1 MAKNILKAWKV
12 DNTITTD
19 DKTDKIFQL
28 ETARSTDL
36 ELILDRMV
44 AKNPGVLRDTMQLS
58 VNLYNQVVA
67 ESVMNGESVNTGL
80 FRAVAQLKGLAGQ
93 AWDPKENSI
102 YVSLTQGKSLR
113 EAIANTNVEVLGDRP
128 VKFYIGSS
136 SDAATRA
143 TDFSATAGRQ
153 FTVYGKNI
161 LPAGTDAS
169 VGITL
174 TNLSTQAATKLT
186 DEMIGL
192 AEPSRLILLI
202 PSELADGEYTLTI
215 TTQYKGSSTDF
226 LKEPRSTS
234 QSIYIGGVPEGGGG
248 SEGGGDGGV
257 DEDPLG

>member
-28 ETARSTDL
+28 ETTRSTDL

-44 AKNPGVLRDTMQLS
+44 GKNPGVLRGTMQLS
-58 VNLYNQVVA
+58 VDLYNEVVSEA
-67 ESVMNGESVNTGL
+67 IMNGESVNTGL

-93 AWDPKENSI
+93 AWDPKVNSI
-102 YVSLTQGKSLR
+102 YVSLTQGKTLR
-113 EAIANTNVEVLGDRP
+113 EAIQNTNVEVLGDRP
-128 VKFYIGSS
+128 VKFYIGGS

-143 TDFSATAGRQ
+143 TDFSATAGEA

-161 LPAGTDAS
+161 LPAGSDPS

-174 TNLSTQAATKLT
+174 TNVSTKAVTKLE
-186 DEMIGL
+186 DKKIVL
-192 AEPSRLILLI
+192 AEPSRLILNL
-202 PSELADGEYTLTI
+202 PAGLADGEYTLTV
-215 TTQYKGSSTDF
+215 TTQYKGSSTEF

-234 QSIYIGGVPEGGGG
+234 QSIYIGAAPGGSESGGSGEGGG
-248 SEGGGDGGV
+248 V
-257 DEDPLG
+257 DPNPLG